1 MSNEYFID
9 PKTGLFIILAEETL
23 DREKTQR
30 EDKLEPRA
38 TKGYNGGC
46 LQFGCKWPK

>member
-30 EDKLEPRA
+30 EDKLKPRA

-46 LQFGCKWPK
+46 LQFGCK